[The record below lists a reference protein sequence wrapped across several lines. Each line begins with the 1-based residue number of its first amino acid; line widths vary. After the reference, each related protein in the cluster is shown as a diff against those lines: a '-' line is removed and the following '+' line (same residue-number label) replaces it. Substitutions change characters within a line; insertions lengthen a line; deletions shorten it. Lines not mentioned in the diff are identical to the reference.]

1 MVSNDNNMQL
11 SHSAHAAQADMSGAE
26 GAPQAE
32 HTHAINTWVLMK
44 WLIAI
49 ILVLALAIAGL
60 IQLFQVVKLHKIET
74 MVEVDT
80 LSHAEYLKHRQNMK
94 SELSWGTEKAEF
106 RAVDAN
112 HVQIPIGAAME
123 DVVNAYSKQP
133 GSMDGTLKQW
143 ANPVGKKGSDGASDA
158 PATP

>member
-1 MVSNDNNMQL
+1 MVSDEKNMQL
-11 SHSAHAAQADMSGAE
+11 SHSAHAAQADMSDAE

-44 WLIAI
+44 WLIGI
-49 ILVLALAIAGL
+49 IAVLAVAIGGL
-60 IQLFQVVKLHKIET
+60 IQLFQVVKLHQVKT

-80 LSHAEYLKHRQNMK
+80 MSHAEYLKHRQNMK

-106 RAVDAN
+106 RALDAT
-112 HVQIPIGAAME
+112 HVQIPIGAAMDE
-123 DVVNAYSKQP
+123 VINSYSKQS

-143 ANPVGKKGSDGASDA
+143 ANPVGKKGSEGGNEA
-158 PATP
+158 PPKP